1 MKNSKTLKR
10 CFDLCKGHGRTI
22 ILITIFAIILDAIA
36 LLKPYLI
43 KLIIDNFLSL
53 NIYRKGFYTVT
64 SIGVFYLLICL
75 AENTIDFISATMT
88 NVMGERV
95 LFELR
100 NRLFKFTQNAN
111 ITFHD
116 QIPAGTIFVR
126 IINDVDD
133 ISSLFKEVIATIFK
147 DLLSIVT
154 TVMIMIYFS
163 YKLSMYAF
171 IVIPFVIISAL
182 IFTKALNYIY
192 TKSNNIRTK
201 LNTFL
206 AESIYGAKLIKIFNI
221 QKEMKDDCY
230 DMSDKFYKSRFPSA
244 IFEALFPGFMI
255 LFENIAISII
265 VFTVLKGWIGES
277 VQVGFIYIFIT
288 YIRNLFEPIT
298 RVIDNV
304 EIIQEAGVSINKI
317 YDILD
322 KQESQEDLSKGEE
335 LKYVKGK
342 LEFKNVW
349 FKYKKSTHWILQDVS
364 FTIEPGET
372 IALVGRTGS
381 R

>member
-1 MKNSKTLKR
+1 MKTLKTLKR
-10 CFDLCKGHGRTI
+10 CFNLCKSHMRTI
-22 ILITIFAIILDAIA
+22 VLVSIFAIILDAIA

-43 KLIIDNFLSL
+43 KIIIDNFLSL
-53 NIYRKGFYTVT
+53 GIYQKGFYTVT
-64 SIGVFYLLICL
+64 TIGVFYLLICIG
-75 AENTIDFISATMT
+75 ENILDFISQTMT
-88 NVMGERV
+88 NVMGEKI
-95 LFELR
+95 LFNLR

-111 ITFHD
+111 VTFHD
-116 QIPAGTIFVR
+116 EISSGTIFVR

-133 ISSLFKEVIATIFK
+133 ISSLFKEVIATIFR
-147 DLLSIVT
+147 DMLSIVT
-154 TVMIMIYFS
+154 TIGIMIYFS

-171 IVIPFVIISAL
+171 IVLPFVILSAI
-182 IFTKALNYIY
+182 IFTKALDYIY

-221 QKEMKDDCY
+221 QKEMKDDCK
-230 DMSDKFYKSRFPSA
+230 DMADRFFYTRFPSS

-265 VFTVLKGWIGES
+265 VYTVLKGYIGDS
-277 VQVGFIYIFIT
+277 IQVGFIYIFIT
-288 YIRNLFEPIT
+288 YIRNLFEPVT
-298 RVIDNV
+298 RMIDNV

-322 KQESQEDLSKGEE
+322 KTDSQENLSEGEE

-342 LEFKNVW
+342 LEFKHVW
-349 FKYKKSTHWILQDVS
+349 FKYKKSTHWILQD
-364 FTIEPGET
+364 I
-372 IALVGRTGS
+372 
-381 R
+381 